1 MIKQDIIHMEPC
13 KYSGYHC
20 DYIYHQ
26 CMTMRLNE
34 KIEDNKGVIR
44 RRKSKMN
51 IQYNGQKKKRTNEQT
66 TIYKTLHWKQKI
78 E

>member
-1 MIKQDIIHMEPC
+1 
-13 KYSGYHC
+13 
-20 DYIYHQ
+20 
-26 CMTMRLNE
+26 MTMRLNE

-78 E
+78 EQHEPQWKQGWTQLLLREG